1 MGLYKSLFRQ
11 TAIYGFATVL
21 PRMLTFF
28 LTPLYTELLPKAEYG
43 KVSVMFAYMIFF
55 NVILAYG
62 METGFFRFYSKEKN
76 QDTVTQTSTISIFWT
91 SMAFLLVGLLFRN
104 TLSFYSGIDVQY
116 LTYGIWILVLDALVI
131 IPFAKL
137 RVDRKPGQYAVI
149 KTGNVLINILFN
161 IFFLLILPKIVASDS
176 TGLLKLIYFEN
187 FEVGYIF
194 VSLLISS
201 IATFAVLS
209 RDYISVKWTFDF
221 DLWKRMM
228 RYGLPILVSG
238 LAFAINEQFDKIL
251 LQNLLPADIAEEQV
265 GIYSACYKLGL
276 FMILFRTAYTL
287 GIEPFLFKHSH
298 EENAT
303 QTYATITKYF
313 IIFGSLIQLGVIVFA
328 DVFKVLMI
336 RDSSYWE
343 AMKVVPLIVLANFF
357 LGIYYNLSVWYKLID
372 KTYIGAYISIM
383 GAVVTLGLNFLLIP
397 IMSYYGS
404 AIATIAAY
412 GSMMFVSWYLG
423 NRYYPV
429 PYDIKKIAA
438 YLGLSI
444 TFSVVSF
451 YFFRG
456 NYYVGIGLLIA
467 FLGFTYYNEKEL
479 FDRLLKRQN
488 NLK

>member
-28 LTPLYTELLPKAEYG
+28 LTPLYTDLLPKAEYG

-62 METGFFRFYSKEKN
+62 METGFFRFYSSEKDK
-76 QDTVTQTSTISIFWT
+76 DTVTQTSTISIFWS
-91 SMAFLLVGLLFRN
+91 SMAFLLIGLIFRD
-104 TLSFYSGIDVQY
+104 TLAFYSGIDVQY

-149 KTGNVLINILFN
+149 KTGNVVINILFN
-161 IFFLLILPKIVASDS
+161 IFFLLILPPLARNDT
-176 TGLLKLIYFEN
+176 TGIFNLIYFEN

-201 IATFAVLS
+201 VATFIVLS
-209 RDYISVKWTFDF
+209 RDYISVKWTFDYS
-221 DLWKRMM
+221 LWKRMM

-303 QTYATITKYF
+303 ETYATITKYF

-372 KTYIGAYISIM
+372 KTHIGAYISIM
-383 GAVVTLGLNFLLIP
+383 GAVVTLVLNFLLIP
-397 IMSYYGS
+397 TMSYYGS

-429 PYDIKKIAA
+429 PYDIKKIAM

-456 NYYVGIGLLIA
+456 NYYVGIGLLVTFMA
-467 FLGFTYYNEKEL
+467 FIYYNEKDL
-479 FDRLLKRQN
+479 FDRLLKR
-488 NLK
+488 KTI

>member
-28 LTPLYTELLPKAEYG
+28 LTPLYTDLLPKAEYG

-62 METGFFRFYSKEKN
+62 METGFFRFYSGEKDK
-76 QDTVTQTSTISIFWT
+76 DTVTQTSTISIFWS
-91 SMAFLLVGLLFRN
+91 SMAFLLIGLIFRD
-104 TLSFYSGIDVQY
+104 TLAFYSGIDVQY

-149 KTGNVLINILFN
+149 KTGNVVINILFN
-161 IFFLLILPKIVASDS
+161 IFFLLILPALARNDT
-176 TGLLKLIYFEN
+176 TGIFNLIYFEN

-201 IATFAVLS
+201 VATFIVLS
-209 RDYISVKWTFDF
+209 RDYISVKWTFDYS
-221 DLWKRMM
+221 LWKRMM

-303 QTYATITKYF
+303 ETYATITKYF

-372 KTYIGAYISIM
+372 KTHIGAYISIM
-383 GAVVTLGLNFLLIP
+383 GAVVTLVLNFLLIP
-397 IMSYYGS
+397 TMSYYGS

-429 PYDIKKIAA
+429 PYDIKKIAM

-456 NYYVGIGLLIA
+456 NYYVGIGLLVTFMA
-467 FLGFTYYNEKEL
+467 FIYYNEKDL
-479 FDRLLKRQN
+479 FDRLLKR
-488 NLK
+488 KTI

>member
-28 LTPLYTELLPKAEYG
+28 LTPLYTDLLPKAEYG

-62 METGFFRFYSKEKN
+62 METGFFRFYSAEK
-76 QDTVTQTSTISIFWT
+76 DKDIVTQTSTISIFWS
-91 SMAFLLVGLLFRN
+91 SMAFLFLGLMFRN
-104 TLSFYSGIDVQY
+104 TLAYHSGIDVQY

-149 KTGNVLINILFN
+149 KTGNVIINIVFN
-161 IFFLLILPKIVASDS
+161 IFFLLILPPLARNDS
-176 TGLLKLIYFEN
+176 TGLFNLIYFEN

-209 RDYISVKWTFDF
+209 KDYISVKWHFDYS
-221 DLWKRMM
+221 LWRRMM

-251 LQNLLPADIAEEQV
+251 LQNLLPDDIAEEQV

-303 QTYATITKYF
+303 ETYATITKYF

-336 RDSSYWE
+336 RDPSYWE

-372 KTYIGAYISIM
+372 KTRIGAYISIM
-383 GAVVTLGLNFLLIP
+383 GAVITLVLNFLLIP
-397 IMSYYGS
+397 TMSYYGS

-412 GSMMFVSWYLG
+412 GSMMFVSYYLG

-429 PYDIKKIAA
+429 PYDIKKIAM

-456 NYYVGIGLLIA
+456 NYYVGIGLLVI
-467 FLGFTYYNEKEL
+467 FMGFIYYTEKEL
-479 FDRLLKRQN
+479 FDRLLKREN

>member
-21 PRMLTFF
+21 PRMLNFF
-28 LTPLYTELLPKAEYG
+28 LTPLYTDLLPKAEYG
-43 KVSVMFAYMIFF
+43 QVSVMFAYMIFF

-62 METGFFRFYSKEKN
+62 METGFFRFYSREANK
-76 QDTVTQTSTISIFWT
+76 DTVTQTSTISIFYT
-91 SMAFLLVGLLFRN
+91 SIVFLAISMVFRQSLAN
-104 TLSFYSGIDVQY
+104 FSGIEVQY
-116 LTYGIWILVLDALVI
+116 VTYGIWILVLDALVI

-137 RVDRKPGQYAVI
+137 RVDRKPGQYALI
-149 KTGNVLINILFN
+149 KTGNVVINILFN
-161 IFFLLILPKIVASDS
+161 IFFLIVLPRLATSYS
-176 TGLLKLIYFEN
+176 TIFDTIYIEN

-194 VSLLISS
+194 ISLLISS

-209 RDYISVKWTFDF
+209 RDYISVKWTFDYL
-221 DLWKRMM
+221 LWRRMM
-228 RYGLPILVSG
+228 RYGFPILISG

-251 LQNLLPADIAEEQV
+251 LQKLLPADIAEEEV
-265 GIYSACYKLGL
+265 GVYSACYKLGL

-287 GIEPFLFKHSH
+287 GIEPFFFKHSH
-298 EENAT
+298 EQNAT

-336 RDSSYWE
+336 RDPSYWE

-357 LGIYYNLSVWYKLID
+357 LGIYTNLSVWYKLID
-372 KTYIGAYISIM
+372 KTHIGAYISIM
-383 GAVVTLGLNFLLIP
+383 GAAITLVLNFALIP

-412 GSMMFVSWYLG
+412 GSMMFVSWFLG
-423 NRYYPV
+423 NKYYPV

-451 YFFRG
+451 YLFRG
-456 NYYVGIGLLIA
+456 NYFVGVGLLLTFIA
-467 FLGFTYYNEKEL
+467 FIYYNEKDL
-479 FDRLLKRQN
+479 FDRLLKRDST
-488 NLK
+488 LK

>member
-1 MGLYKSLFRQ
+1 
-11 TAIYGFATVL
+11 
-21 PRMLTFF
+21 MLNFF
-28 LTPLYTELLPKAEYG
+28 LTPLYTDLLPKAEYG
-43 KVSVMFAYMIFF
+43 QVSVMFAYMIFF

-62 METGFFRFYSKEKN
+62 METGFFRFYSKEENK
-76 QDTVTQTSTISIFWT
+76 DSVTQTSTISIFWT
-91 SMAFLLVGLLFRN
+91 SMVFLIISMIFRESLAN
-104 TLSFYSGIDVQY
+104 FSGINIQY
-116 LTYGIWILVLDALVI
+116 VTFGIWILVLDALVI

-161 IFFLLILPKIVASDS
+161 IFFLIALPRLVSSNPTSIFN
-176 TGLLKLIYFEN
+176 LIYIPN

-194 VSLLISS
+194 ISLLISS
-201 IATFAVLS
+201 VATFMILS
-209 RDYISVKWTFDF
+209 RDYISVKWTFSYE
-221 DLWKRMM
+221 LWRRMM

-251 LQNLLPADIAEEQV
+251 LQKLLPANIAEEEV
-265 GIYSACYKLGL
+265 GVYSACYKLGL

-287 GIEPFLFKHSH
+287 GIEPFFFKHSH
-298 EENAT
+298 EQNAT

-336 RDSSYWE
+336 RDPSYWE

-357 LGIYYNLSVWYKLID
+357 LGIYTNLSVWYKLID
-372 KTYIGAYISIM
+372 KTHIGAYISIM
-383 GAVVTLGLNFLLIP
+383 GAVITLLLNFALIP
-397 IMSYYGS
+397 TMSYYGS

-412 GSMMFVSWYLG
+412 GSMMLVSWYLG

-429 PYDIKKIAA
+429 PYDIKKISM

-444 TFSVVSF
+444 TFSVISF
-451 YFFRG
+451 YLFRG
-456 NYYVGIGLLIA
+456 NYYVGIGLLLTFMA
-467 FLGFTYYNEKEL
+467 FIYYNEKEL
-479 FDRLLKRQN
+479 FNRMLKRDN
-488 NLK
+488 I

>member
-1 MGLYKSLFRQ
+1 
-11 TAIYGFATVL
+11 
-21 PRMLTFF
+21 MLNFF
-28 LTPLYTELLPKAEYG
+28 LTPLYTDLLPKAEYG
-43 KVSVMFAYMIFF
+43 QVSVMFAYMIFF

-62 METGFFRFYSKEKN
+62 METGFFRFYSKEENK
-76 QDTVTQTSTISIFWT
+76 DSVTQTSTISIFWT
-91 SMAFLLVGLLFRN
+91 SMVFLIISMIFRES
-104 TLSFYSGIDVQY
+104 LADFSGINIQY
-116 LTYGIWILVLDALVI
+116 VTFGIWILVLDALVI

-161 IFFLLILPKIVASDS
+161 IFFLIALPRLVSSNPTSIFN
-176 TGLLKLIYFEN
+176 LIYIPN

-194 VSLLISS
+194 ISLLISS
-201 IATFAVLS
+201 VATFMILS
-209 RDYISVKWTFDF
+209 RDYISVKWTFSYE
-221 DLWKRMM
+221 LWRRMM

-251 LQNLLPADIAEEQV
+251 LQKLLPANIAEEEV
-265 GIYSACYKLGL
+265 GVYSACYKLGL

-287 GIEPFLFKHSH
+287 GIEPFFFKHSH
-298 EENAT
+298 EQNAT

-336 RDSSYWE
+336 RDPSYWE

-357 LGIYYNLSVWYKLID
+357 LGIYTNLSVWYKLID
-372 KTYIGAYISIM
+372 KTHIGAYISIM
-383 GAVVTLGLNFLLIP
+383 GAVITLLLNFALIP
-397 IMSYYGS
+397 TMSYYGS

-412 GSMMFVSWYLG
+412 GSMMLVSWYLG

-429 PYDIKKIAA
+429 PYDIKKISM

-444 TFSVVSF
+444 TFSVISF
-451 YFFRG
+451 YLFRG
-456 NYYVGIGLLIA
+456 NYYVGIGLLLTFMA
-467 FLGFTYYNEKEL
+467 FIYYNEKEL
-479 FDRLLKRQN
+479 FNRMLKRDN
-488 NLK
+488 I